1 MAYRS
6 RAVQQN
12 QNPSRHSMPLVGSTR
27 GWGPRSGRLIER
39 PQIASEYRT
48 AGVEN
53 TVMNEHMWLPP
64 DLRKFH
70 DIIEEEPSSVSMGFF
85 RRSNIERVH
94 AEIIS
99 VVHEMSGGAYT
110 IGRQSEREVETMMI
124 MIYTSEGGGDP
135 TLGVDER
142 VRAMNRLVAVQ
153 SAQDIIANITQH
165 IAYMQLLTSSP
176 PTGPALPETS
186 RDPAKGLAARP
197 TF

>member
-1 MAYRS
+1 
-6 RAVQQN
+6 
-12 QNPSRHSMPLVGSTR
+12 MPLVGSTG
-27 GWGPRSGRLIER
+27 GWGPRSGRLIEH

-94 AEIIS
+94 AEIIA
-99 VVHEMSGGAYT
+99 VVNEMSGGAYT

-135 TLGVDER
+135 TLGVDDR

-165 IAYMQLLTSSP
+165 IAYMQLLTSAP

-186 RDPAKGLAARP
+186 REPAKGLAARP